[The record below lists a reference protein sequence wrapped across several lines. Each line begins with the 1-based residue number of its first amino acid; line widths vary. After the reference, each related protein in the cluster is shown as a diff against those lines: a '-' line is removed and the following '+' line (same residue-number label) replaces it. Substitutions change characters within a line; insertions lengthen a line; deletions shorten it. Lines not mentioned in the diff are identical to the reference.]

1 MTFSSAGINHL
12 NARGA
17 VAPRFLLWI
26 GAKNFTT
33 LTDASIGLWNGDD
46 DLTFTIDGGSRV
58 YNGALGKFDVEP
70 LVYAKGTDIRTQRI
84 TLSVNTPEVE
94 DVFRGFV
101 VKGAAVELHLA
112 LMDPQSGAVIDTD
125 RKFKGFLNRAPI
137 STPAMGSGGGTISL
151 EMVSSMRLLTRT
163 IAVKKTDQSQQLRSG
178 DRFRRYGAVAA
189 EVDTEWSRE

>member
-17 VAPRFLLWI
+17 VAPRWLLWI

-94 DVFRGFV
+94 DVFRGFI

>member
-1 MTFSSAGINHL
+1 MTFGTAGINHL
-12 NARGA
+12 NARTG
-17 VAPRFLLWI
+17 VAPRWLLWV
-26 GAKNFTT
+26 GAKNPGT

-46 DLTFTIDGGSRV
+46 DLTFTIDGSPRV
-58 YNGALGKFDVEP
+58 YNGALGRFDLEP
-70 LVYAKGTDIRTQRI
+70 VVYAKGTDIRTHRI

-94 DVFRGFV
+94 DTFRGYV

-112 LMDPQSGAVIDTD
+112 LMDPISGAFIDVD
-125 RKFKGFLNRAPI
+125 RMFKGFINRAPI
-137 STPAMGSGGGTISL
+137 STPALGSGGGTISV

-189 EVDTEWSRE
+189 EVDVEWFKK